1 MTTAP
6 AQLLLILDTETSGID
21 ESKHEVLEIAAILYS
36 VDHHCT
42 LQQISTLIPTDLDT
56 NPAEAINNIS
66 IAAANATPAELSDYL
81 CQTINYWGQIA
92 TYVVAHNAEFDR
104 KWFKEHPILADL
116 YDQAWLCT
124 CHDFTWPKQH
134 RQGQKLIDLAL
145 AHGIGVSSAHRALTD
160 CQLLAALFDRM
171 DDLPAMIAS
180 ATSPKVKVKA
190 EVSYGDRQLA
200 KDAGFRWDGAHKQW
214 VCKLREA
221 ELTKF
226 PFPCTVLERAETT
239 LSKTTVNTADSSAA
253 DSSAA
258 GSSSNLSKTTPK
270 PSEKA
275 QAQAV
280 ATNSPTPTQATPPQ
294 QRPPQKVQGNARA
307 TSKPKTF
314 PKTDTLPF

>member
-36 VDHHCT
+36 VEHHCT
-42 LQQISTLIPTDLDT
+42 LQQISTLIPTDLET

-81 CQTINYWGQIA
+81 CQTINYWGKIA

-104 KWFKEHPILADL
+104 KWFKEHPILAEL

-134 RQGQKLIDLAL
+134 RPGQKLIDLAL

-171 DDLPAMIAS
+171 DDLPEMIVS

-221 ELTKF
+221 ELTKL
-226 PFPCTVLERAETT
+226 PFSCTVLERADLERAETT
-239 LSKTTVNTADSSAA
+239 ESNR
-253 DSSAA
+253 
-258 GSSSNLSKTTPK
+258 GSSSTTSKS
-270 PSEKA
+270 SEKA
-275 QAQAV
+275 PVKAV
-280 ATNSPTPTQATPPQ
+280 ATNSPTATQPPTTQQTAPTKQPKQSRPTSQPQ
-294 QRPPQKVQGNARA
+294 
-307 TSKPKTF
+307 TF